1 MNVIP
6 VDSILIPLTAVLGLS
21 LIVERILEIVKN
33 ILQRLLGSRQGRA
46 LPDLKDADA
55 IIGQLQ
61 NKYQLGSAA
70 QSAEEQAQKVAA
82 ERLKLKT
89 QYEKEKDAGEK
100 KELYEKLQAL
110 EQDKEWDERVPVW
123 RVFVE
128 AASDPDD
135 GTTLRV
141 FIIQLLGFAVGI
153 ILAHFSGVQLFNSFL
168 NSLGQNTM
176 PAWLDFLFTG
186 LLIGGG
192 SGPMHVLVKF
202 VTDRKFTIPEEQSAA
217 EVTKAPTENTTKAT
231 ALITPKPAL
240 RPDDWVDITYN
251 GGVDREALQD
261 VHRRKN
267 NPDLIIYHHTAMNS
281 KSTFQDVV
289 RVIKERKWLTGYNC
303 VIQFDGSVHP
313 FCRWDRYGSHAA
325 GYNARSLGIAFNGNY
340 ETDPK
345 VPFSNPDGRL
355 GPTRP
360 GEEQL
365 KAGARVVALW
375 TFLYNIPVDFDKSII
390 AHNKISTKTCPGNNF
405 PYEELRNWI
414 EHYKNT
420 WEKSEEIMHQISAF
434 KLKPYLY
441 I

>member
-6 VDSILIPLTAVLGLS
+6 VDSILVPLTAALGLS

-61 NKYQLGSAA
+61 NKYQLGSTA
-70 QSAEEQAQKVAA
+70 QSLEEEVQKVAA
-82 ERLKLKT
+82 ERLKLKS
-89 QYEKEKDAGEK
+89 QYQKEKDAGKK

-110 EQDKEWDERVPVW
+110 EQDKEWDERVPAW

-153 ILAHFSGVQLFNSFL
+153 LLAHFSGVQLFNSFL
-168 NSLGQNTM
+168 NSLGQSTM
-176 PAWLDFLFTG
+176 PAWLDYLFTG

-202 VTDRKFTIPEEQSAA
+202 VTDRKFTIPEDQSAA
-217 EVTKAPTENTTKAT
+217 EVTKAPTENTTKAP
-231 ALITPKPAL
+231 ALITTKPAL

-303 VIQFDGSVHP
+303 VIQYAGSVHP

-325 GYNARSLGIAFNGNY
+325 GYNARSLGIAFNGNF

-405 PYEELRNWI
+405 PYEEFRNWI

-420 WEKSEEIMHQISAF
+420 WEKSEEIMHRISAF

>member
-202 VTDRKFTIPEEQSAA
+202 VTDRKFTIPEDQSAA
-217 EVTKAPTENTTKAT
+217 EVTKTPTENTTKAP
-231 ALITPKPAL
+231 ALITAKPAL

-289 RVIKERKWLTGYNC
+289 RVIKDRKWLTGYNC

-390 AHNKISTKTCPGNNF
+390 AHNKISAKTCPGNNF